1 MNSNASS
8 SSDHY
13 FKSTLFPNKKRWHHL
28 RYMWP
33 EAAAVNTVEKEEAA
47 RWKLVHFRFPA
58 FENTKRED
66 VVRCF
71 DSLSVK
77 RNQRPITIAFVGDST
92 ARQHYLSLIRVS
104 TYSYTVY
111 YIPFHFTHILLNI
124 VLIIIDGSWLRQATS
139 KSLQHRNSRETL
151 SRRLEFDQ
159 SSDVDWSETL
169 VLLAKFNQRG
179 NADCSFQAMG
189 IDKWRHSSTRHYFY
203 RLVIDSINLYYISSI
218 NNSSF
223 D

>member
-104 TYSYTVY
+104 IQLYYS
-111 YIPFHFTHILLNI
+111 PFHFTHIVEYCINYYRRF
-124 VLIIIDGSWLRQATS
+124 LITTGNFKVVTTPKFPRNFITTTWIWPVICWLIW
-139 KSLQHRNSRETL
+139 NSR
-151 SRRLEFDQ
+151 
-159 SSDVDWSETL
+159 
-169 VLLAKFNQRG
+169 
-179 NADCSFQAMG
+179 
-189 IDKWRHSSTRHYFY
+189 
-203 RLVIDSINLYYISSI
+203 SIGEI
-218 NNSSF
+218 
-223 D
+223 